1 MMFDLL
7 QFYITH
13 GYPFLSNILD
23 KSLERAK
30 LHTD

>member
-1 MMFDLL
+1 MFDLL
-7 QFYITH
+7 KFYITH
-13 GYPFLSNILD
+13 DNSFLSNILD